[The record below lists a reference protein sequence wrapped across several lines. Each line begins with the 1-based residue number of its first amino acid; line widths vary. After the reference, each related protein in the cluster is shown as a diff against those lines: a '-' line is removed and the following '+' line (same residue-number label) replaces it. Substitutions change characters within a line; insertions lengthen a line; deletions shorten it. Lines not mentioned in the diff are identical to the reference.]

1 MRLKRVYTTPG
12 PVLKMK
18 YQKSDGKK
26 RKQNYF
32 PTIIFF
38 FFCDCYGI
46 ISRTPDDVGI
56 KGKDY
61 TIL

>member
-38 FFCDCYGI
+38 FFVTVMG
-46 ISRTPDDVGI
+46 SFQEHQMM
-56 KGKDY
+56 
-61 TIL
+61 LE